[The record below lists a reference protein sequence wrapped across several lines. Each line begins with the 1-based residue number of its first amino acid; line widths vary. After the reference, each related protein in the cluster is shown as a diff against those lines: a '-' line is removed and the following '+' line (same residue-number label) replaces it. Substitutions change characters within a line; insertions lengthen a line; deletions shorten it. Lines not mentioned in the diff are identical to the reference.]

1 MSNNLNRSRVVVNKY
16 TDTPSDITSGVCSD
30 GEIVISTKKGNEGLY
45 IKNNE
50 GEILKI
56 IGKIADIILAP
67 ADPNL
72 NTISIIVFI
81 TLIPLDNKLLSLTAS
96 LNDLYFIYF
105 TSSFGIIAYIFL

>member
-16 TDTPSDITSGVCSD
+16 TDTPSDITSGICSD

-56 IGKIADIILAP
+56 IGNTHCYLSRAEYEELVEKGEIDADVYYMIH
-67 ADPNL
+67 
-72 NTISIIVFI
+72 
-81 TLIPLDNKLLSLTAS
+81 DN
-96 LNDLYFIYF
+96 
-105 TSSFGIIAYIFL
+105 